1 MTHLHPLF
9 NPTAE
14 RPTTP
19 SSVLITTPQKTALND
34 TVKSLSFTK
43 KLALPVLGLVENMSG
58 YACPCC
64 GEISDCFGRGG
75 GEDMANHNH
84 INFLGRVPIDTVL
97 VGLLDAVSKGEIQ
110 GAAISEE
117 SDGEIVKGEDASFP
131 LLDKYNETT
140 SSKVWRDITDKI
152 VQGVEGRRTDIASK
166 LSGLSM

>member
-9 NPTAE
+9 NPTPE

-64 GEISDCFGRGG
+64 GDISDCFGRGG
-75 GEDMANHNH
+75 GEDMANRNN

-110 GAAISEE
+110 GAAISDEN
-117 SDGEIVKGEDASFP
+117 DGGVAKDASFP

-140 SSKVWRDITDKI
+140 SSKVWKDITEKI
-152 VQGVEGRRTDIASK
+152 VEGVEKRRTDITSS
-166 LSGLSM
+166 LSGLSI

>member
-9 NPTAE
+9 NPTTE

-19 SSVLITTPQKTALND
+19 SSVLITTPQTTALND
-34 TVKSLSFTK
+34 TIKSLSFTK

-64 GEISDCFGRGG
+64 GDISDCFGRGG
-75 GEDMANHNH
+75 GEDMATRNQ

-110 GAAISEE
+110 GAAISDEN
-117 SDGEIVKGEDASFP
+117 DGGIVAETTFP
-131 LLDKYNETT
+131 LLDRYNETT
-140 SSKVWRDITDKI
+140 SSKIWKGITEK
-152 VQGVEGRRTDIASK
+152 VVEGVERRRTVIASK
-166 LSGLSM
+166 LSGLSI

>member
-9 NPTAE
+9 NPTTE

-19 SSVLITTPQKTALND
+19 SSVLITTPQTTALND
-34 TVKSLSFTK
+34 TIKSLSFTK

-64 GEISDCFGRGG
+64 GDISDCFGRGG
-75 GEDMANHNH
+75 GEGMATRNQ

-110 GAAISEE
+110 GAAISDEN
-117 SDGEIVKGEDASFP
+117 DGGIVAETTFP
-131 LLDKYNETT
+131 LLDRYNETT
-140 SSKVWRDITDKI
+140 SSKIWKGITEK
-152 VQGVEGRRTDIASK
+152 VVEGVERRRTDIASK
-166 LSGLSM
+166 LSGLSI